1 VQLLWWVSSVTS
13 SFTIFLNPAE
23 EFLPSRSLCHF
34 LSMAVFGLE
43 EFFIVVKTCA

>member
-23 EFLPSRSLCHF
+23 EFLPPRFFLHF
-34 LSMAVFGLE
+34 LSMAIFGLQ
-43 EFFIVVKTCA
+43 EFFVAVKTCA